1 MAWLGK
7 NVIFVH
13 TYYFAMLLKNGKLHI
28 SFESWNPTRAN
39 FGLRIRL
46 FGNRS
51 RNTQIEKK
59 IIWKKLN
66 IYDWLSGGV
75 FTKDIQRAHRVI
87 SQVDAGSCWI
97 NTYNLAPPEVP
108 FGGFKASGIGR
119 ENGHAALEHYTQT
132 KTVYVEMNDVDCG
145 LLYKED

>member
-1 MAWLGK
+1 MKNTHCGGQEISDLPEEPNNYKYITDILGYTNTKKSK
-7 NVIFVH
+7 NIDIF
-13 TYYFAMLLKNGKLHI
+13 
-28 SFESWNPTRAN
+28 
-39 FGLRIRL
+39 
-46 FGNRS
+46 
-51 RNTQIEKK
+51 
-59 IIWKKLN
+59 
-66 IYDWLSGGV
+66 DWLSGGV